1 MRDGDIMDIVIVTDS
16 IGINYLKEKSN
27 NKDDG
32 FEYFILKK
40 RPKRL
45 KIRNNVF
52 VCCDERI
59 QGRYKVMAI
68 DKINEDTMQ
77 LTKGILWQSI
87 GKMCLTVLPQHWF
100 EKPIVYKKKIECQ
113 DWRYVDM
120 TKYYL
125 KNGGGDEYSS

>member
-1 MRDGDIMDIVIVTDS
+1 MDIVISTDS

-32 FEYFILKK
+32 YEYFILKK

-68 DKINEDTMQ
+68 EEIDEDTMQ
-77 LTKGILWQSI
+77 QTKGILWQSI
-87 GKMCLTVLPQHWF
+87 GKMCLTVLPQYWF
-100 EKPIVYKKKIECQ
+100 EKPIIYKKKIGCQ
-113 DWRYVDM
+113 SWKYFDM
-120 TKYYL
+120 TKYCL
-125 KNGGGDEYSS
+125 KQGFGYEYSS